1 MNIQIESIDNIKIY
15 VYKNI
20 NIEEDIRSAIKKI
33 INKLKDYLELK
44 GYYKVYVY
52 YRKIGLFLNLIRV
65 EDSLCKE
72 GLDLSLILDDNN
84 LVYYKTTNYSLI
96 KKLNNIKY
104 LDGYFYCIIDD
115 YFDKILEKV
124 EFGEFVFGYGSN
136 KLLKNSLLI

>member
-1 MNIQIESIDNIKIY
+1 MKIQIESIDNIKIY

-33 INKLKDYLELK
+33 INKLKDYLELN

-72 GLDLSLILDDNN
+72 GLDLSLILDDDN
-84 LVYYKTTNYSLI
+84 LVYYRTTNYSLI

-124 EFGEFVFGYGSN
+124 EFGEFIFGIGTN
-136 KLLKNSLLI
+136 KLLRDSLLI

>member
-20 NIEEDIRSAIKKI
+20 NIDEDIRSAIKKI
-33 INKLKDYLELK
+33 INKLKDYLELN

-72 GLDLSLILDDNN
+72 GLDLSLILDDDN

-124 EFGEFVFGYGSN
+124 EFGEFIFGIGTN
-136 KLLKNSLLI
+136 KLLRDSLLI